1 MKTGRLVKGDLVGT
15 PVQDQASMGPSSPR
29 LTTIPQPG
37 YLKPASGPICWL
49 GALGQHIFNGSQI
62 VVKSKAHVVLDH

>member
-37 YLKPASGPICWL
+37 YLKTASGPICWL
-49 GALGQHIFNGSQI
+49 GWFVGRLENIRLAGI
-62 VVKSKAHVVLDH
+62 